1 MAKKQTGKYSTLKP
15 AQVQE
20 YIRAANKVNRQMRR
34 LVQTAS
40 TNPKYKPIT
49 DYAYRVLQ
57 TKIKSFFGEKQTGPK
72 AQRGEQYT
80 RFPTSKAMLP
90 KTVPEFRKY
99 MNAINEFYKMPTST
113 IKGVQSVYEKR
124 AKTLSEMS
132 STKGGGVEIT
142 WQDFAKVFETGL
154 YETLAG
160 VFGNYSAFK
169 MIGRIEKDRDKLL
182 KDLKAGKALEF
193 NKQSSYGRMIQEELG
208 KKGGGKLEQL
218 GFSKMLQRYLNETG

>member
-1 MAKKQTGKYSTLKP
+1 MAKKQSGKYSTLKP

-34 LVQTAS
+34 LVEQSHKNA
-40 TNPKYKPIT
+40 KYAPIT

-57 TKIKSFFGEKQTGPK
+57 TKIKSFFGVKK
-72 AQRGEQYT
+72 SGEQYT
-80 RFPTSKAMLP
+80 RFPTSKSMLP
-90 KTVPEFRKY
+90 KTVPQFRMY

-124 AKTLSEMS
+124 AKTLSQMS
-132 STKGGGVEIT
+132 STKGGGVEIS

-169 MIGRIEKDRDKLL
+169 MIGRIEKDRAKLL
-182 KDLKAGKALEF
+182 EDLKAGKALEF
-193 NKQSSYGRMIQEELG
+193 NRQSEYGRMISEELG
-208 KKGGGKLEQL
+208 KEGGGKLEQL